1 MRFFL
6 ISTAVAA
13 LCSPAFADQIETA
26 APVREVT
33 VFPWG
38 ASVTRSAEL
47 TVPAGKHELV
57 IPGLPEGTDPATLR
71 VTADGAVL
79 GAVSLQEGRA
89 LPSDAGKTP
98 EIAAA
103 EAEVNRLETALLE
116 RDARVNAI
124 LARAQAAEDTVAFL
138 LAMAE
143 SDGLAQSDIATLAN
157 SVGAEILKARETAIA
172 ANTEAAAAAQG
183 RDDAERALENARAR
197 LDALRPPE
205 GEGRTLVVAI
215 EAGAEPVRLSVTSL
229 TADAQWEPIY
239 DAWLQREA
247 KTLTLDRG
255 LMIAQNSGEDWRD
268 VKLTLSTS
276 RPADQTAPSV
286 LTPIFEE
293 TYKPSAD
300 KRMSDYSYD
309 EGSARVAVAPA
320 PVMAEAA
327 SVITAGI
334 QYAGEV
340 VTYVYPEP
348 VTIRDGVDA
357 LRLELDTHQLT
368 PEIRAE
374 AVPTRDSTAY
384 LVAETTNSL
393 DDLLLPGRV
402 TLYRDGLLAGQS
414 RIEQTPTRDRLQ
426 LGFGPIDGMKVEY
439 QIPKE
444 ATGDRGILSKSN
456 TATRSAILRVSN
468 LTNES
473 WPLRVIGQVPVT
485 RQDDLKIGWSST
497 PEPTTQDRDGQ
508 RGILEWDSTIAPAQ
522 VQDISLTI
530 DLNWPDG
537 MSILG
542 NY

>member
-1 MRFFL
+1 M
-6 ISTAVAA
+6 
-13 LCSPAFADQIETA
+13 
-26 APVREVT
+26 
-33 VFPWG
+33 
-38 ASVTRSAEL
+38 
-47 TVPAGKHELV
+47 
-57 IPGLPEGTDPATLR
+57 
-71 VTADGAVL
+71 
-79 GAVSLQEGRA
+79 
-89 LPSDAGKTP
+89 
-98 EIAAA
+98 
-103 EAEVNRLETALLE
+103 
-116 RDARVNAI
+116 NAI

-268 VKLTLSTS
+268 VKLMLSNS

-309 EGSARVAVAPA
+309 EGSARVAMAPA

-368 PEIRAE
+368 PRSAPKPSRPATAPPISWPRP
-374 AVPTRDSTAY
+374 PTLSMTFCSPVGSRSTAT
-384 LVAETTNSL
+384 AFWPAKAASSRP
-393 DDLLLPGRV
+393 LP
-402 TLYRDGLLAGQS
+402 
-414 RIEQTPTRDRLQ
+414 
-426 LGFGPIDGMKVEY
+426 
-439 QIPKE
+439 
-444 ATGDRGILSKSN
+444 ATGCNWASARS
-456 TATRSAILRVSN
+456 TA
-468 LTNES
+468 
-473 WPLRVIGQVPVT
+473 
-485 RQDDLKIGWSST
+485 
-497 PEPTTQDRDGQ
+497 
-508 RGILEWDSTIAPAQ
+508 
-522 VQDISLTI
+522 
-530 DLNWPDG
+530 
-537 MSILG
+537 
-542 NY
+542 